1 MDHSRRGLRS
11 EKKILKRL
19 IYSIIF
25 RFWAQ
30 CHLHGSCRYHFIYN
44 LWLNLAGFLYTFLCF
59 FVPKYTII
67 RCRTIQCSKMKNE
80 KCQIP
85 DFSKFYKQ
93 GMSISLLSGAMN
105 DGDKTKSFCV
115 KKMTKARKETW
126 FSDFLVTFLPE
137 NTRKIPGGTRYSK
150 VKDYPYPTRTRS

>member
-67 RCRTIQCSKMKNE
+67 RCRTIQCSKMKNAKFLISVNSTSKECPFLYSVVRWMMEIKQSLFVLKRWRRHE
-80 KCQIP
+80 K
-85 DFSKFYKQ
+85 KH
-93 GMSISLLSGAMN
+93 
-105 DGDKTKSFCV
+105 
-115 KKMTKARKETW
+115 
-126 FSDFLVTFLPE
+126 DFLIFLWLFYL
-137 NTRKIPGGTRYSK
+137 KIPEKYPGVPDTRHSK
-150 VKDYPYPTRTRS
+150 VKDYPTRTRS